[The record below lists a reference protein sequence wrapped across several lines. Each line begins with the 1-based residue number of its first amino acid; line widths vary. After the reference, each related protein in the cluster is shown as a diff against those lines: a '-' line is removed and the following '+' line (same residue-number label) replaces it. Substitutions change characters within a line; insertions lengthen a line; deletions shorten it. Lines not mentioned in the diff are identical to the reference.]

1 MKKFLIGEGK
11 WINQK
16 PWMVA
21 RDLTMMLEIHPMI
34 DADSQLGIIAFAGPV
49 AQFGRAVDS

>member
-34 DADSQLGIIAFAGPV
+34 DADSRLGIIAFAGPV